1 MEFFK
6 SGFGIGFG
14 ISQSVICLVLSL
26 LGIRWSSHKVL
37 NSVLNT
43 QQLITYRNY
52 SSYEKILIG
61 LMNSGIESV
70 ILFLS
75 SCVILKILWSFIF
88 TPLKIFP
95 LLVICNLDVD

>member
-6 SGFGIGFG
+6 SGFGIGLG
-14 ISQSVICLVLSL
+14 ISQSLICLVLSL
-26 LGIRWSSHKVL
+26 YGIRWSSHKVL
-37 NSVLNT
+37 NSVINI
-43 QQLITYRNY
+43 QQLNAYIGY
-52 SSYEKILIG
+52 SSSAKILIG